1 MKKLLI
7 LVTATLLTMAT
18 LSASA
23 QSNTRTN
30 SGMPMQN
37 IAEIAV
43 ASGQFKTLVA
53 ALTAA
58 DLVKAVAGPG
68 PLTVFAPTDAAF
80 AKLPAGTVEALLKDL
95 PTLSKILTYH
105 VVPGLKSVNDLLKE
119 RSVTTLQSKKVTVQ
133 VFQNRLFINKSQV
146 IVKPI
151 LATNGI
157 IYVIDAVL
165 MP

>member
-1 MKKLLI
+1 MKKLLV
-7 LVTATLLTMAT
+7 LVTTTLLALVTI
-18 LSASA
+18 SANA
-23 QSNTRTN
+23 QSDLRSNT
-30 SGMPMQN
+30 SMPMQN

-80 AKLPAGTVEALLKDL
+80 AKLPAGTVESLLKNL

-105 VVPGLKSVNDLLKE
+105 VVSGLKSVNDLLKE
-119 RSVTTLQSKKVTVQ
+119 RTITTLQGDKVIVQ
-133 VFQNRLFINKSQV
+133 VYQNRLFINKSQV
-146 IVKPI
+146 IVKPV

-157 IYVIDAVL
+157 IYVIDTVL

>member
-1 MKKLLI
+1 MKKLLV
-7 LVTATLLTMAT
+7 LVTTTLLTLAT
-18 LSASA
+18 FSSNA
-23 QSNTRTN
+23 QSNARSNT
-30 SGMPMQN
+30 GMPIQN

-43 ASGQFKTLVA
+43 ASGNFKTLVA

-58 DLVKAVAGPG
+58 DLAKTVAGPG

-80 AKLPAGTVEALLKDL
+80 AKLPSGTVEALLKDL

-105 VVPGLKSVNDLLKE
+105 VVPGLKSVNDLLKA
-119 RSVTTLQSKKVTVQ
+119 RTVTTLQGNKVTVQ
-133 VFQNRLFINKSQV
+133 VYQNRLFINKSQV

-157 IYVIDAVL
+157 IYVIDTVL